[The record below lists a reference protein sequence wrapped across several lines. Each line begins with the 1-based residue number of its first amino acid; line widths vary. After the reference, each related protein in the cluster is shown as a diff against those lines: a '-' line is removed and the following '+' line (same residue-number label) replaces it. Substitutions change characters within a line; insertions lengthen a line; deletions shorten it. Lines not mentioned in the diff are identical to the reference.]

1 MQMGDTKPNLQH
13 DSTLIAHYL
22 L

>member
-1 MQMGDTKPNLQH
+1 MKNYD
-13 DSTLIAHYL
+13 TLIAHYL